1 MQSFS
6 KTKAVPDNV
15 SLIGTVKSASLVM
28 KDLSDYFEV
37 LNNCQYRGLEILGKN
52 IESKAIIQV

>member
-15 SLIGTVKSASLVM
+15 SFIGTIKCAFLVM

-37 LNNCQYRGLEILGKN
+37 LNNCQYTGLN
-52 IESKAIIQV
+52 IS